1 MGFPDSCVLLIDAE
15 NRKMDLNKRREFLK
29 NTGKVA
35 GFGLFAGAFGSVI
48 NSCEQDE
55 LPPKPKSG
63 NEIDVD
69 LAKDHPTLLNAG
81 THKVVTITGL
91 NGEDPVII
99 KHNAD
104 GTFTVIDALCRH
116 QNCNLEIPN
125 SSDGIMTCFCHG
137 ATFSFVDGKSID
149 NKGYSTA
156 KDLKNFTNVYNAAK
170 KLLTITS

>member
-1 MGFPDSCVLLIDAE
+1 MNF
-15 NRKMDLNKRREFLK
+15 NKRREFLK

-55 LPPKPKSG
+55 LPPIPKSG
-63 NEIDVD
+63 NEVDVD
-69 LAKDHPTLLNAG
+69 IAKDHPELLNPG
-81 THKVVTITGL
+81 SHKVALIAGI
-91 NGEDPVII
+91 NGTSPVII

-104 GTFTVIDALCRH
+104 DTFTVMDALCRH
-116 QNCNLEIPN
+116 QDCNVELPN
-125 SSDGIMTCFCHG
+125 SSDGIMTCMCHG

-149 NKGYSTA
+149 NKGFSAA
-156 KDLKNFTNVYNAAK
+156 KDMKNYVNVYNASK